1 MMRCRICD
9 VILSDYEATKKD
21 NDGQYLDTCGQC
33 LGSIREALQDFD
45 KDLPYKY
52 DIGLDEDEE
61 IWYCIT

>member
-9 VILSDYEATKKD
+9 VILSDYECTKKD

-52 DIGLDEDEE
+52 DIGLNEDEE
-61 IWYCIT
+61 I

>member
-1 MMRCRICD
+1 M
-9 VILSDYEATKKD
+9 SDYEATKKD

-61 IWYCIT
+61 IC

>member
-1 MMRCRICD
+1 MMRCKICD

-52 DIGLDEDEE
+52 DIGLDEDEK
-61 IWYCIT
+61 I

>member
-45 KDLPYKY
+45 KVLPYKY

-61 IWYCIT
+61 I